1 MEPLVV
7 LVVVTAMLL
16 GLGALGVR
24 RLRPGLVA
32 LRGGLA
38 AMFTMTASAHF
49 VGLRDQL
56 VAMVPPVLPAPELL
70 VTITGLLEF
79 AGAAGLLWARTA
91 PWAAGGLSALLVG
104 MFPANVHWAL
114 SGRASDFAETLWPRT
129 GLQLIFL
136 AATVAVVVH
145 YVRSG
150 TVPGPNSTNFTTGG
164 NAPRSRHRHGLV
176 HAVVPLSELP
186 GLIIRQLR
194 DSARKTVS

>member
-1 MEPLVV
+1 VSKYGLGRGEMEPLVV

-24 RLRPGLVA
+24 RLRPGVVA

-91 PWAAGGLSALLVG
+91 PWAAGGLSALLVA

-136 AATVAVVVH
+136 AATIAVVVH
-145 YVRSG
+145 YLRSADRALAADRR
-150 TVPGPNSTNFTTGG
+150 P
-164 NAPRSRHRHGLV
+164 
-176 HAVVPLSELP
+176 SELM
-186 GLIIRQLR
+186 G
-194 DSARKTVS
+194 

>member
-1 MEPLVV
+1 MEPVAV

-24 RLRPGLVA
+24 QVQSWVVA

-38 AMFTMTASAHF
+38 AMFTMTATAHF

-70 VTITGLLEF
+70 VTVTGLLEF

-91 PWAAGGLSALLVG
+91 PWAAGGLGVLLVG

-114 SGRASDFAETLWPRT
+114 SGQAADFAETLWPRT
-129 GLQLIFL
+129 GIQLVFL
-136 AATVAVVVH
+136 AATIAVVVH
-145 YVRSG
+145 YVRSAERALAAD
-150 TVPGPNSTNFTTGG
+150 PPPSE
-164 NAPRSRHRHGLV
+164 
-176 HAVVPLSELP
+176 VV
-186 GLIIRQLR
+186 G
-194 DSARKTVS
+194 